1 MRYIF
6 ALGIFLG
13 LGLSLNA
20 QQPTLSNRKPA
31 DERPVNSRHKILL
44 IPFEPKLYNSEID
57 RFINAETKLSAR
69 EIKHKFRDGLND
81 QFYKTFKAQKYGVID
96 MMEDTSKFKKDLD
109 GVYQY
114 ISYEYV
120 KIPDQNNYKAPVKE
134 KEEKKIEKGQL
145 SVETNSDQ
153 RFMDARFTSPK
164 VVSVLQSKYKTDVFI
179 CFNQLDIL
187 NSGSKGP
194 LDPGT
199 GSPNRKIILHYTV
212 FNSSGK
218 EINSGIVE
226 QEFEPELNNPK
237 RIIDTYFSKISLIVL
252 QRVNKA
258 LNITG

>member
-1 MRYIF
+1 MRYIL
-6 ALGIFLG
+6 ALGSILFLG
-13 LGLSLNA
+13 FSMKA
-20 QQPTLSNRKPA
+20 QQPTLSNRKP
-31 DERPVNSRHKILL
+31 DERQVSTGHKVLL

-69 EIKHKFRDGLND
+69 EIKHKFRDGLNE

-96 MMEDTSKFKKDLD
+96 MMEDTLKFKKDLE
-109 GVYQY
+109 GIYQY
-114 ISYEYV
+114 ISYDYV

-145 SVETNSDQ
+145 NVETNSDQ
-153 RFMDARFTSPK
+153 RFMDARFSSSK
-164 VVSVLQSKYKTDVFI
+164 VVNVLQAKYKTDVFI

-194 LDPGT
+194 LELGN
-199 GSPNRKIILHYTV
+199 GSTNRKIVLHYTV
-212 FNSSGK
+212 FNSAGK

-226 QEFEPELNNPK
+226 QEFEQELNIPK
-237 RIIDTYFSKISLIVL
+237 KIIDKYFSKISLVVL

-258 LNITG
+258 LNIAG